1 MARTEKPPISA
12 HVHAV
17 ASIAKHELLV
27 SNVRYPL
34 RIVSRLFGPLVWAI
48 PFLLFGKA
56 LLGGTDSQHL
66 FELTGI
72 THMPTFILVGA
83 IVTSVSF
90 NILWLMSFAIRLES
104 FRGTF
109 ESIYACPINRIT
121 FFMGK
126 LVASTIWSS
135 MYTIG
140 LIIMGVLILDV
151 QFVWSQLPSMLIIML
166 MLFFSMYGIGL
177 VLAGLILVYKESHT
191 LIHFIDGLFSL
202 IVPMAY
208 PLSVL
213 PSALQAISISL
224 PMTNA
229 VIAARNVLILGEGIS
244 GQMEYIAVLLA
255 YIVVLIPVGYF
266 FYNKMEYHAKKR
278 GVLHKY

>member
-1 MARTEKPPISA
+1 MPPLSVHI
-12 HVHAV
+12 HAV
-17 ASIAKHELLV
+17 ASIAKHELLI

-34 RIVSRLFGPLVWAI
+34 RIVSRFFGPLVWVV

-56 LLGGTDSQHL
+56 ILGGTDSQHL

-72 THMPTFILVGA
+72 AHMPTFILVGT

-90 NILWLMSFAIRLES
+90 NMLWLMSFAIRLES

-109 ESIYACPINRIT
+109 ESVYACPIHRIT

-135 MYTIG
+135 LYISG
-140 LIIMGVLILDV
+140 LIIMGVFVLDV
-151 QFVWSQLPSMLIIML
+151 QFVWSQLPSMLVIML
-166 MLFFSMYGIGL
+166 LLFFSMYGLGL
-177 VLAGLILVYKESHT
+177 VLAGVILVYKESHT
-191 LIHFIDGLFSL
+191 IIHFIDGLFSL

-208 PLSVL
+208 PLVVL
-213 PSALQAISISL
+213 PSSLQAISIAL

-229 VIAARNVLILGEGIS
+229 VISARNVIILGQGITA
-244 GQMEYIAVLLA
+244 QWEYLAVLFAYIAL
-255 YIVVLIPVGYF
+255 LIPIGYA
-266 FYNKMEYHAKKR
+266 FYNKMEYIAKKR